1 MGAYA
6 CGTSPWEATADIT
19 DCSQH
24 SAQCSQAC
32 LTILHSIPPATDH
45 SCLSLGTLGP
55 QGRGGAGG
63 ERRGNSNN
71 SCVMETGNA
80 LGCGRGKNR
89 TWVAGI
95 TANSMEVLAFEVSL
109 KGHHSCTVA
118 EVRAPSSK
126 QQGFCSVGGTGEE
139 RMEVL

>member
-1 MGAYA
+1 M
-6 CGTSPWEATADIT
+6 ADIT
-19 DCSQH
+19 DCSHH
-24 SAQCSQAC
+24 SAHCSQAC
-32 LTILHSIPPATDH
+32 LKILHSIPPTTNH

-71 SCVMETGNA
+71 SCVVETGNA
-80 LGCGRGKNR
+80 LGCGREKNR

-95 TANSMEVLAFEVSL
+95 AADSMEVLAFEVSL
-109 KGHHSCTVA
+109 KGHHSWTVA
-118 EVRAPSSK
+118 EVRAPPSK
-126 QQGFCSVGGTGEE
+126 QQGVFSVGDTGEE